1 MSLRSRTSPRS
12 RALALTVAG
21 LLMLF
26 GLTAGPAAQAHDQ
39 LVGSNP
45 EEGAELD
52 EQPQWIEMDFS
63 GEIQDVGTEVQVLQD
78 GGDDVSAGEVTV
90 EGTQVSSALPD
101 DLTPG
106 TYTVQWRVVSSDGHP
121 ISGEFDFTLTDAV
134 GAGQDGEGD
143 EAAQGEDGDGAAEL
157 GGAAVDQPEDG
168 AQDQGSLSEDA
179 DSSGLS
185 TPMMILLGVGG
196 LAIVVLIVMLLT
208 RKQKGLPGTPGNPE
222 TGDKP
227 AGSDKPGTPKE

>member
-1 MSLRSRTSPRS
+1 MSLRSRTL
-12 RALALTVAG
+12 ALAMAG

-26 GLTAGPAAQAHDQ
+26 GLFLGQAAQAHDQ

-45 EEGAELD
+45 EDGAELD
-52 EQPQWIEMDFS
+52 EQPEWIEMDFS
-63 GEIQDVGTEVQVLQD
+63 GEIQEVGTEVQVLQD

-90 EGTQVSSALPD
+90 EGTQVTSALPD
-101 DLTPG
+101 DLKPG

-134 GAGQDGEGD
+134 GAGQDGGDEAGEGD
-143 EAAQGEDGDGAAEL
+143 EGGAAEL
-157 GGAAVDQPEDG
+157 GGAAVDQPEEG
-168 AQDQGSLSEDA
+168 AQEQGALSEDA
-179 DSSGLS
+179 SSSGMS

-196 LAIVVLIVMLLT
+196 LAIVVLVVMLLT

-222 TGDKP
+222 SSAKDAPDQK
-227 AGSDKPGTPKE
+227 

>member
-1 MSLRSRTSPRS
+1 M
-12 RALALTVAG
+12 
-21 LLMLF
+21 
-26 GLTAGPAAQAHDQ
+26 
-39 LVGSNP
+39 
-45 EEGAELD
+45 
-52 EQPQWIEMDFS
+52 
-63 GEIQDVGTEVQVLQD
+63 
-78 GGDDVSAGEVTV
+78 
-90 EGTQVSSALPD
+90 
-101 DLTPG
+101 
-106 TYTVQWRVVSSDGHP
+106 
-121 ISGEFDFTLTDAV
+121 

>member
-1 MSLRSRTSPRS
+1 MSLRSRTL
-12 RALALTVAG
+12 ALAVAG

-26 GLTAGPAAQAHDQ
+26 GLVMGQAAQAHDQ

-45 EEGAELD
+45 EDGAELD
-52 EQPQWIEMDFS
+52 EQPEWIEMDFS
-63 GEIQDVGTEVQVLQD
+63 GELQDVGTEVQVLQD

-134 GAGQDGEGD
+134 GAGQEGGD
-143 EAAQGEDGDGAAEL
+143 EAAEGEDEGAAEL
-157 GGAAVDQPEDG
+157 GGAAVDQPEEG
-168 AQDQGSLSEDA
+168 AQEQGALSEDA
-179 DSSGLS
+179 SSSGMS

-196 LAIVVLIVMLLT
+196 LAIVVLVVMLLT

-222 TGDKP
+222 TSQKP
-227 AGSDKPGTPKE
+227 ESDKS

>member
-1 MSLRSRTSPRS
+1 MSLRSRTL
-12 RALALTVAG
+12 ALAVAG

-26 GLTAGPAAQAHDQ
+26 GLVMGQAAQAHDQ

-45 EEGAELD
+45 EDGAELD
-52 EQPQWIEMDFS
+52 EQPEWIEMDFS

-78 GGDDVSAGEVTV
+78 GGDDVSAGEITV
-90 EGTQVSSALPD
+90 EGTTVSSALPD
-101 DLTPG
+101 NLTPG

-143 EAAQGEDGDGAAEL
+143 KAAQGEDGDGAAEL

-227 AGSDKPGTPKE
+227 EKPKE